1 MGKKDVYWELKRN
14 PKDVRF
20 AMLCRAAELF
30 GFRFR
35 GAREVTKYTLGLVC
49 EKC

>member
-1 MGKKDVYWELKRN
+1 MGKKEAYWELKRN

-35 GAREVTKYTLGLVC
+35 GGRGSHRIYVRDGC